1 MRGMSIATSNSVQPS
16 FDAQREDS
24 PASRAIKSIVLAIL
38 ISVIFAS
45 RVWAAPVE
53 VRFLE
58 GVTRGFLVLRST
70 TGQIMGHGELLQTA
84 HPDRVDS
91 RMIFRFKDGSLYDEK
106 VVFSQQHVFML
117 LSYHLVQRGP
127 SFPEPMDV
135 SLDRKQ
141 GRYQVKSGEKGR
153 EKDSSGTIELPPD
166 VYNGMASMLLKNLTR
181 GSSESVHYIAF
192 TPTPRLIKLDLVPV
206 GEQKLQ
212 IGEEEGQ
219 GTRFAI
225 KPRLGGVMSLVAA
238 LMGKTPAEYECV
250 IWTKDLPAFVR
261 CDGPLRLK
269 GPVYRIEL
277 TNPR

>member
-1 MRGMSIATSNSVQPS
+1 MPIAGSRSMRRSS
-16 FDAQREDS
+16 DAQGGDL
-24 PASRAIKSIVLAIL
+24 PAARAIRSAVLAL
-38 ISVIFAS
+38 LVVVVLVSP
-45 RVWAAPVE
+45 VWAAPVE

-58 GVTRGFLVLRST
+58 GITRGFLVLRST
-70 TGQIMGHGELLQTA
+70 TGQIVAHGELLQTA
-84 HPDRVDS
+84 HSDRVDS
-91 RMIFRFKDGSLYDEK
+91 RMTFRFKDGSRYDEK
-106 VVFSQQHVFML
+106 VVFSQQHVFTL

-141 GRYQVKSGEKGR
+141 GRYHVKTGEKGR

-166 VYNGMASMLLKNLTR
+166 VYNGMTSMLLKNLTQGR
-181 GSSESVHYIAF
+181 SESVHYIAF
-192 TPTPRLIKLDLVPV
+192 TPTPRLISLDLVPV

-219 GTRFAI
+219 ATRFAI
-225 KPRLGGVMSLVAA
+225 KPKLGGVMSVVTA
-238 LMGKTPAEYECV
+238 LLGKTPADYECV

-261 CDGPLRLK
+261 CDGPLRPK

-277 TNPR
+277 TAPR

>member
-1 MRGMSIATSNSVQPS
+1 MKWATLALLIGLLYCP
-16 FDAQREDS
+16 
-24 PASRAIKSIVLAIL
+24 PAEG
-38 ISVIFAS
+38 
-45 RVWAAPVE
+45 APVE
-53 VRFLE
+53 VRFIE
-58 GVTRGFLVLRST
+58 GVTRGFLVLHST
-70 TGQIMGHGELLQTA
+70 TGQLVAHGELLQTA

-91 RMIFRFKDGSLYDEK
+91 RMIFRFKDGSLYDEQ
-106 VVFSQQHVFML
+106 VVFTQKHVFTL
-117 LSYHLVQRGP
+117 LSYRLRTKGP

-141 GRYQVKSGEKGR
+141 GRYQVKSVEKGP
-153 EKDSSGTIELPPD
+153 EESKSGNIDLPPD
-166 VYNGMASMLLKNLTR
+166 VYNGMTSMLLKNLSR
-181 GSSESVHYIAF
+181 GQSESVHYVAF
-192 TPTPRLIKLDLVPV
+192 TPNPRLIKLDLVPV

-212 IGEEEGQ
+212 IGEETAQ

-225 KPRLGGVMSLVAA
+225 RPKLGTIMGAVAA
-238 LMGKTPAEYECV
+238 LLGKTPADYECV